1 VKQKLTGW
9 LQRGADT
16 IRRRPVLLYTTIL
29 VLLAIVSHWQ
39 WFNPHSILEYGDWQ
53 YRPDE
58 SVREQVSSWMTW
70 VPFNNVGSA
79 NVLMS
84 GFPLRGLAWGII
96 TQIGLTYD
104 IATKLTLFLPVALGG
119 FLIPFWVGRR
129 WFKHDLIAF
138 VTAVF
143 YGTTAYY
150 LTLQTGH
157 LPIAIIY
164 AILPYIVWR
173 LDIALRV
180 NALRDWLLLALMF
193 CVGIFYEVRIMYIVA
208 CVLILYMVM
217 FICLHPVRIRSYIKH
232 ISIAGLFIAFANVF
246 WLLPTKMA
254 AAQGIDDIAGRGL
267 FGDGLF
273 NLQQSFAVMKW
284 SWTGQVIDRTFT
296 AQPVPAYLFII
307 PIIICICLVFANKY
321 RRQLLFFL
329 VLTAI
334 GFLLTKQSTEP
345 FATLYEWLYNNF
357 PGFILF
363 REASKFYIVTAFGYF
378 GLLGYGLLGLKDYR
392 NTLRSHHLPFVFY
405 AAIAGVFI
413 VAGLN
418 LVPAV
423 NTSLGNTFKNAQ
435 MPADY
440 VKLKKFINDQ
450 PDFFRTYWVP
460 RDSWWGFYDNTHPKV
475 RAVDILNQDWKAL
488 PINKGSGSG
497 YDLAQSTTAVFS
509 QPYSA
514 DLLRNASVKY
524 VIVPLRDTVN
534 DDDFFGSYGDDKPYF
549 TNFLDSVSY
558 LKKVDIGTRDVAIY
572 ENIAYRPYIS
582 AGTGLYQGNETMLMG
597 LAGSVVNT
605 KDHETTASSLKTRA
619 GKTAISSIFANDDKY
634 TVQASHAVQE
644 IEAPQQSVVSMSSDR
659 RVDYQV
665 KDGILQFSSAQ
676 EGTLTVNGQQHLQ
689 AEPTE
694 SLGEA
699 EIAPK
704 QQYYLGI
711 KDALV
716 ELPSGN
722 TSSTLGYTS
731 EQIDA
736 WKVSKANLI
745 SNASFIDGLWTDQV
759 KDCNPYDDKGQVNII
774 LDPVGSNMNKN
785 SLQLSAFNHTA
796 CTGQSNMKVD
806 AGKTYLFGF
815 DYRVIGGQKAGYS
828 LTFDDPAKTIIRQ
841 DMTTPDKNWH
851 TFTKKIVAPAGAKHV
866 SLELYG
872 YPEQS
877 RRQFALTNYDKFRL
891 SAMTSEVSI
900 PAIDAARQTTQLA
913 QGKNV
918 IRYDATKPFTNVVP
932 NPSLEQGLWRDQVSD
947 CNAYD
952 ANPDIGMRLDST
964 RASDGRKSLQLSA
977 RRHTACTSTKPIT
990 VTQNSTY
997 RLSFD
1002 YASSSA
1008 SDALYS
1014 VRFNDPAGTTVQEGV
1029 EVKGSKWH
1037 TYNTEIKV
1045 PLGATR
1051 MIITLKAEPNSASA
1065 KRVHINYDNIRF
1077 VDISAISNRLLTISE
1092 PVGNVVAPKKIA
1104 FDVQSPTR
1112 KKIQVTGAKTG
1123 FYLIMNEA
1131 YHPGWR
1137 LEIDDAKVNGTIN
1150 SWRPGVHPRGLKA
1163 AEHFE
1168 ANIAMNGWYVDVD
1181 TLCKHHSACIQNAD
1195 GSYNLSLL
1203 AEFAPQRTFY
1213 GGLVISVATFG
1224 AAVAYVIGARN
1235 IVTQRKLLRR
1245 KWWHRKKKASEGD
1258 IHV

>member
-1 VKQKLTGW
+1 MRQKVTGW
-9 LQRGADT
+9 LLSAADA
-16 IRRRPVLLYTTIL
+16 IRKRPVLLYTIIL
-29 VLLAIVSHWQ
+29 VLLAVISHWQ

-96 TQIGLTYD
+96 TQIGFTYD

-157 LPIAIIY
+157 LPIAVIY
-164 AILPYIVWR
+164 ALLPYLVWR

-208 CVLILYMVM
+208 CVLILYAVL

-232 ISIAGLFIAFANVF
+232 ISIAGLFIGLANVF
-246 WLLPTKMA
+246 WLLPTKIA

-267 FGDGLF
+267 FGEGLF

-296 AQPVPAYLFII
+296 AQPVPAYMFII

-329 VLTAI
+329 VLTAV

-345 FATLYEWLYNNF
+345 FATLYEWLYHNF

-363 REASKFYIVTAFGYF
+363 REASKFYIVVAFGYF

-392 NTLRSHHLPFVFY
+392 HTLRSHHWPFVFY
-405 AAIAGVFI
+405 VAIAGVFI

-418 LVPAV
+418 LRPTV
-423 NTSLGNTFKNAQ
+423 NASLGNTFKNAQ

-475 RAVDILNQDWKAL
+475 RAVDILNQDWKTL
-488 PINKGSGSG
+488 PISRGSGSG

-514 DLLRNASVKY
+514 DLLGKASVKY
-524 VIVPLRDTVN
+524 VIVPLRDTAN

-549 TNFLDSVSY
+549 TNFLDTVPY
-558 LKKVDIGTRDVAIY
+558 LKKVNIGTKDVAVY
-572 ENIAYRPYIS
+572 ENTAFRPYIS
-582 AGTGLYQGNETMLMG
+582 AGTELYEGNETMLMG
-597 LAGSVVNT
+597 LADSVVHN
-605 KDHETTASSLKTRA
+605 KDHETTATPLKTRA
-619 GKTAISSIFANDDKY
+619 GKTNISSIFANADKY
-634 TVQASHAVQE
+634 TIDGNSALQHIQA
-644 IEAPQQSVVSMSSDR
+644 PKQSVVSMSTSR

-665 KDGILQFSSAQ
+665 KNGTLQFSTPQ
-676 EGTLTVNGQQHLQ
+676 EGVLKVNGQQDLQ
-689 AEPTE
+689 AASAE

-699 EIAPK
+699 DIAPK
-704 QQYYLGI
+704 QQYYLGV

-722 TSSTLGYTS
+722 TSNTLGYTS
-731 EQIDA
+731 DYIDV
-736 WKVSKANLI
+736 WKVSKSNLI
-745 SNASFIDGLWTDQV
+745 TNGSFIDGLWTDQV
-759 KDCNPYDDKGQVNII
+759 KDCNPYDNKGQVNVI
-774 LDPVGSNMNKN
+774 LDPVGANMNKN

-796 CTGQSNMKVD
+796 CTGQSNL
-806 AGKTYLFGF
+806 AIETGKTYLFGF
-815 DYRVIGGQKAGYS
+815 DYRVTGGQKAGYS
-828 LTFDDPAKTIIRQ
+828 LTFDDPAKTVIRQ
-841 DMTTPDKNWH
+841 DITTPDKNWH
-851 TFTKKIVAPAGAKHV
+851 TFTKKIIAPQGATHV

-877 RRQFALTNYDKFRL
+877 RRQFALTNYDKLRL
-891 SAMTSEVSI
+891 SPMTSELSL
-900 PAIDAARQTTQLA
+900 PAVTAERQTTALSE
-913 QGKNV
+913 GKND
-918 IRYDATKPFTNVVP
+918 ISYEAAKPFTNIVP
-932 NPSLEQGLWRDQVSD
+932 NSSLEQGLWRDQVSD

-964 RASDGRKSLQLSA
+964 RASEGKKSLQLSA
-977 RRHTACTSTKPIT
+977 RRHTACTSTKPIA

-1014 VRFNDPAGTTVQEGV
+1014 VRFNDPAGTTVQENV
-1029 EVKGSKWH
+1029 EVKGSNWH

-1077 VDISAISNRLLTISE
+1077 VDISAISGRLLAISE
-1092 PVGNVVAPKKIA
+1092 PTSSIVVPKKIT
-1104 FDVQSPTR
+1104 FDAVSPTR
-1112 KKIQVTGAKTG
+1112 KKVHVTGAKTG

-1137 LEIDDAKVNGTIN
+1137 LEIDNTKVNGSLN
-1150 SWRPGVHPRGLKA
+1150 GWRPGVHPTGLKA
-1163 AEHFE
+1163 TEHFE

-1181 TLCKHHSACIQNAD
+1181 ALCKQQTCKQNTD
-1195 GSYNLSLL
+1195 GSYDIELL
-1203 AEFAPQRTFY
+1203 AEFAPQRIFY
-1213 GGLVISVATFG
+1213 GGLVVSGG
-1224 AAVAYVIGARN
+1224 AFAAAIVYAIGARN

-1245 KWWHRKKKASEGD
+1245 RFWHRKKKNTEGN
-1258 IHV
+1258 IRV